1 MPTKATKIADKL
13 IKSDDDVYYEGGKAA
28 KGKGKDKPK
37 GKKNTDIRVSSRLSK
52 RTVKASDDL
61 TLDGVPLLQENKEM
75 FEDLTFRKYFKTDL
89 NIISMV
95 VSYDSKYVI
104 SISSTNDDEFR
115 VRGFSLATF
124 EPIWTHKFLGHV
136 DPSLD
141 A

>member
-28 KGKGKDKPK
+28 KDKGKDKPK